1 MEHNIENALTYL
13 RTIFGTQNNFRK
25 SEVFYFGRAKEVEDQ
40 LRNLFG
46 CESELFPFR
55 FMGISLELC
64 KLKIDEWKVVEDRFE
79 KKLTSWIEKLLC
91 YGDRLIL
98 IYSVLT
104 SILMFMLSFFE
115 IPKGTTENWIIS
127 ITILVAKWW

>member
-1 MEHNIENALTYL
+1 
-13 RTIFGTQNNFRK
+13 
-25 SEVFYFGRAKEVEDQ
+25 
-40 LRNLFG
+40 
-46 CESELFPFR
+46 
-55 FMGISLELC
+55 
-64 KLKIDEWKVVEDRFE
+64 VVEDRFE